1 MTLRAT
7 LAVADLAGDADA
19 HAFRTLNEAW
29 IVQHFAIEAEDR
41 RQLDDPV
48 GQLVAPGGAVLVAR
62 LGDEVVGCVALSP
75 ARPGVVELV
84 KMAVSP
90 FHQGHGIGR
99 ELVASA
105 LARAR
110 ALGFT
115 RVELESNRRL
125 APAVHLYEA
134 AGFRHLGPDEHQPGP
149 YARADVAMALDLD
162 DAGAA

>member
-1 MTLRAT
+1 MPDTTTITIDDLRSE
-7 LAVADLAGDADA
+7 DDAR
-19 HAFRTLNEAW
+19 AFRDLNEAW

-41 RQLDDPV
+41 RQLHDPV

-62 LGDEVVGCVALSP
+62 LGDEVVGCVALAA

-90 FHQGHGIGR
+90 THQGHGTGR
-99 ELVASA
+99 RLVAA
-105 LARAR
+105 AVAKAR

-115 RVELESNRRL
+115 RIELESNRKL
-125 APAVHLYEA
+125 APALHLYEA
-134 AGFRHLGPDEHQPGP
+134 AGFRHLGADEHEPGP

-162 DAGAA
+162 